1 MKQFNTKEV
10 KTQKM
15 IETKRIVLT
24 GGPCAGKT
32 TALARIIQYFT
43 DRGYAV
49 YAQPEAA
56 TLFNQAGVNFL
67 TDDKRLFFE
76 YEKQL
81 LSFQLHTED
90 CFRKIAEKEGKPAI
104 IIYDRGVMDI
114 AAYMSK
120 DMWEALLD
128 EMGLNEVEVR
138 DKRYDAVL
146 HLCSAAK
153 GAAEFYTCEN
163 NSSRTENIEQAVIL
177 DDKIIKAWTGHPHLR
192 VIPNNSTFE
201 NKLNA
206 VISEISSVLGIP
218 EPIEMERKFLVDVV
232 GGIPD
237 SREMDIFQT
246 YLMERNGEESRVRK
260 RGENGHYAYFLTTKK
275 FIMSNQRIEIERQI
289 TPSEY
294 INLMNSANP
303 DKRTIHKQRRC
314 FVWDNRYFEL
324 DTFVSPKLPHCML
337 EIEDITKDEIVSFP
351 PFLKVIEEVT
361 DNPMYYNSNI
371 AKL

>member
-1 MKQFNTKEV
+1 MQKITK
-10 KTQKM
+10 
-15 IETKRIVLT
+15 IVLT

-32 TALARIIQYFT
+32 TALARIIQHFT
-43 DRGYAV
+43 YRGYAV

-67 TDDKRLFFE
+67 TDDKELFFE
-76 YEKQL
+76 SEKQL

-90 CFRKIAEKEGKPAI
+90 CFRKMAEKTGKPAI
-104 IIYDRGVMDI
+104 VVYDRGVMDV
-114 AAYMSK
+114 AAYMSG
-120 DMWEALLD
+120 DMWQALLD
-128 EMGLNEVEVR
+128 EMGLNDVEVR

-146 HLCSAAK
+146 HLCTAAK
-153 GAAEFYTCEN
+153 GAAKFYTCEN
-163 NSSRTENIEQAVIL
+163 NSSRTENIEQAVAL

-192 VIPNNSTFE
+192 VIPNCGTFE

-206 VISEISSVLGIP
+206 VIAEISSILGIP

-232 GGIPD
+232 GDIPD
-237 SREMDIFQT
+237 SREMEIFQT
-246 YLMERNGEESRVRK
+246 YLMERNGEESRARK

-275 FIMSNQRIEIERQI
+275 FIKSNQRIEVERQI

-303 DKRTIHKQRRC
+303 DKQTIHKYRRC
-314 FVWDNRYFEL
+314 FVWDNRYYEL
-324 DTFVSPKLPHCML
+324 DTFITPKLSHCLL
-337 EIEDITKDEIVSFP
+337 EIEDVAEDEAISFP

-361 DNPMYYNSNI
+361 ENPEYYNSEI
-371 AKL
+371 AKRK

>member
-1 MKQFNTKEV
+1 MQKITK
-10 KTQKM
+10 
-15 IETKRIVLT
+15 IVLT

-43 DRGYAV
+43 NRDYAV

-67 TDDKRLFFE
+67 TDDKELFFE
-76 YEKQL
+76 SEKQL

-90 CFRKIAEKEGKPAI
+90 CFQKMAEKAGKPVI
-104 IIYDRGVMDI
+104 IVYDRGVMDV
-114 AAYMSK
+114 AAYMSN
-120 DMWEALLD
+120 DMWQALLD
-128 EMGLNEVEVR
+128 ELGLNDVEVR
-138 DKRYDAVL
+138 DRRYDAVL
-146 HLCSAAK
+146 HLCTAAK

-163 NSSRTENIEQAVIL
+163 NSSRTENIEQAVAL
-177 DDKIIKAWTGHPHLR
+177 DDKIIKAWTGHPHFR
-192 VIPNNSTFE
+192 IVPNSGTFE
-201 NKLNA
+201 DKLNA
-206 VISEISSVLGIP
+206 VLAEISSILGIP

-232 GGIPD
+232 GDIPD

-275 FIMSNQRIEIERQI
+275 FITSNQRIEVERQI

-303 DKRTIHKQRRC
+303 DKQTIHKHRRC
-314 FVWDNRYFEL
+314 FVWDNRYYEL
-324 DTFVSPKLPHCML
+324 DTFVNPKLPHCLL
-337 EIEDITKDEIVSFP
+337 EIEDVTEDETISFP
-351 PFLKVIEEVT
+351 PFLNIIEEVT
-361 DNPMYYNSNI
+361 ENPEYYNVNI
-371 AKL
+371 ANRK

>member
-1 MKQFNTKEV
+1 MQKITK
-10 KTQKM
+10 
-15 IETKRIVLT
+15 IVLT

-43 DRGYAV
+43 YRGYAV

-67 TDDKRLFFE
+67 TDDKELFFE
-76 YEKQL
+76 SEKQL

-90 CFRKIAEKEGKPAI
+90 CFQKMAEKAEKPVI
-104 IIYDRGVMDI
+104 IVYDRGVMDV
-114 AAYMSK
+114 AAYMSN
-120 DMWEALLD
+120 DMWQALLD
-128 EMGLNEVEVR
+128 ELGLNDVEVR
-138 DKRYDAVL
+138 DRRYDAVL
-146 HLCSAAK
+146 HLCTAAK

-163 NSSRTENIEQAVIL
+163 NSSRTENIEQAIAL

-192 VIPNNSTFE
+192 VVPNSGTFE
-201 NKLNA
+201 DKLNA
-206 VISEISSVLGIP
+206 VLAEISSILGIP

-232 GGIPD
+232 GDITD
-237 SREMDIFQT
+237 SREMDIYQT

-275 FIMSNQRIEIERQI
+275 FITSNQRIEVERQI

-303 DKRTIHKQRRC
+303 DKQTIHKHRRC
-314 FVWDNRYFEL
+314 FVWDNRYYEL
-324 DTFVSPKLPHCML
+324 DTFVSPKLPHCLL
-337 EIEDITKDEIVSFP
+337 EIEDVAEDEAITFP
-351 PFLKVIEEVT
+351 PFLKILEEVT
-361 DNPMYYNSNI
+361 DNSDYYNSNI
-371 AKL
+371 AERK

>member
-1 MKQFNTKEV
+1 M
-10 KTQKM
+10 QK
-15 IETKRIVLT
+15 IAKIVLT

-43 DRGYAV
+43 YRGYAV

-67 TDDKRLFFE
+67 TDDREQFFE
-76 YEKQL
+76 SEKQL

-90 CFRKIAEKEGKPAI
+90 CFQKMAEKAGKPVI
-104 IIYDRGVMDI
+104 IVYDRGVMDV
-114 AAYMSK
+114 AAYMSG
-120 DMWEALLD
+120 DMWQALLD
-128 EMGLNEVEVR
+128 ELGLNDVEVR
-138 DKRYDAVL
+138 DRRYDAVL
-146 HLCSAAK
+146 HLCTAAK

-163 NSSRTENIEQAVIL
+163 NSSRTENIEQAVAL

-192 VIPNNSTFE
+192 VVPNSGTFE
-201 NKLNA
+201 DKLNA
-206 VISEISSVLGIP
+206 VLAEISSILGIP

-232 GGIPD
+232 GDIPD

-246 YLMERNGEESRVRK
+246 YLMERNGEESRIRK

-275 FIMSNQRIEIERQI
+275 FITSNQRIEVERQI

-303 DKRTIHKQRRC
+303 DKQTIHKHRRC
-314 FVWDNRYFEL
+314 FVWDNRYYEL
-324 DTFVSPKLPHCML
+324 DTFVSPKLPHCLL
-337 EIEDITKDEIVSFP
+337 EIEGVAEDEAIYFP
-351 PFLKVIEEVT
+351 PFLNIIEEVT
-361 DNPMYYNSNI
+361 DNSNYYNSNI
-371 AKL
+371 AKR

>member
-1 MKQFNTKEV
+1 
-10 KTQKM
+10 M

-49 YAQPEAA
+49 YTLPEAA

-67 TDDKRLFFE
+67 TNDKNLFLE

-81 LSFQLHTED
+81 LSFQLHTEE

-104 IIYDRGVMDI
+104 IIFDRGVMDI

-146 HLCSAAK
+146 HLCTAAK

-163 NSSRTENIEQAVIL
+163 NSSRTENIEQAIML
-177 DDKIIKAWTGHPHLR
+177 DDKIVKAWTGHPHLR

-201 NKLNA
+201 NKLND
-206 VISEISSVLGIP
+206 VITEIASVLGDP
-218 EPIEMERKFLVDVV
+218 EPIEMERKFLVDVM
-232 GGIPD
+232 GDIPN
-237 SREMDIFQT
+237 SREMAIYQT
-246 YLMERNGEESRVRK
+246 YLMERNGEESRIRK
-260 RGENGHYAYFLTTKK
+260 RGENGHYVYFLTTKK
-275 FIMSNQRIEIERQI
+275 FVTANQRIEVERQI
-289 TPSEY
+289 TPLEY
-294 INLMNSANP
+294 VNLQKSFNP
-303 DKRTIHKQRRC
+303 DKQTIHKLRRC
-314 FVWDNRYFEL
+314 FVWDNRYYEL
-324 DTFVSPKLPHCML
+324 DTFVSPQLPHCLL
-337 EIEDITKDEIVSFP
+337 EIEDVTENETISFP
-351 PFLKVIEEVT
+351 PFLKIIEEVT
-361 DNPMYYNSNI
+361 DNPEYYNSNI
-371 AKL
+371 AKI

>member
-1 MKQFNTKEV
+1 MQKITK
-10 KTQKM
+10 
-15 IETKRIVLT
+15 IVLT

-43 DRGYAV
+43 YRGYAV

-67 TDDKRLFFE
+67 TDDKELFFE
-76 YEKQL
+76 SEKQL

-90 CFRKIAEKEGKPAI
+90 CFRKMAEKAGKPSI
-104 IIYDRGVMDI
+104 IVYDRGVMDV
-114 AAYMSK
+114 AAYMSG
-120 DMWEALLD
+120 DMWQAMLD
-128 EMGLNEVEVR
+128 EMGLNDVEVR

-146 HLCSAAK
+146 HLCTAAK

-163 NSSRTENIEQAVIL
+163 NSSRTENIEQAVAL

-192 VIPNNSTFE
+192 VIPNNGTFE
-201 NKLNA
+201 EKLNA
-206 VISEISSVLGIP
+206 VLAEISSILGIP

-232 GGIPD
+232 GDIPD

-275 FIMSNQRIEIERQI
+275 FITSNQRIEVERQI

-303 DKRTIHKQRRC
+303 DKQTIHKHRRC
-314 FVWDNRYFEL
+314 FVWDNRYYEL
-324 DTFVSPKLPHCML
+324 DTFESPKLPHCLL
-337 EIEDITKDEIVSFP
+337 EIEDVTEDEAISFP
-351 PFLKVIEEVT
+351 PFLNIIEEVT
-361 DNPMYYNSNI
+361 DNSDYYNSNI
-371 AKL
+371 SKR